1 MTEFGFID
9 HIKELFA
16 ALPDNGFEGIGDD
29 CAVLPVGEGES
40 LVFTTDML
48 AEGVHF
54 LRSATSPRE
63 LGRKSLA
70 VNLSDV
76 ASMGARPVATL
87 LSLSL
92 PADTAGT
99 WAEEFMLGYRELS
112 EAFGVTL
119 AGGDTTRSAAGITI
133 NVTAIGRIADAHIK
147 RRSGARP
154 GDAILV
160 AGELGLSGAGLHDI
174 LAGRYDTPAA
184 AAHRNPQPQVA
195 EGIWLGARSEV
206 HAMMDLSDGL
216 ASDLGHILDRSSAGA
231 EVELSLIPVA
241 PGSDLRTAACGGE
254 DYKLLLTADPSAADR
269 LAAVPGTRASSAIS
283 CAVNYYATSKLMF
296 TAAPGSFYPAPKVTS
311 AVVRM
316 DIRPTPAVQVED
328 EAGYFALVRAAFG
341 QRRKTAANAIAGG
354 LNLPKEKVIAAIE
367 SAGFDAR
374 IRPEALTLE
383 DFAKIQQALG

>member
-54 LRSATSPRE
+54 LRPATSPRE

-76 ASMGARPVATL
+76 ASMGARPVGTL

-147 RRSGARP
+147 RRSGACSIHLC
-154 GDAILV
+154 DK
-160 AGELGLSGAGLHDI
+160 
-174 LAGRYDTPAA
+174 Y
-184 AAHRNPQPQVA
+184 
-195 EGIWLGARSEV
+195 
-206 HAMMDLSDGL
+206 
-216 ASDLGHILDRSSAGA
+216 
-231 EVELSLIPVA
+231 
-241 PGSDLRTAACGGE
+241 
-254 DYKLLLTADPSAADR
+254 
-269 LAAVPGTRASSAIS
+269 
-283 CAVNYYATSKLMF
+283 
-296 TAAPGSFYPAPKVTS
+296 
-311 AVVRM
+311 
-316 DIRPTPAVQVED
+316 
-328 EAGYFALVRAAFG
+328 G
-341 QRRKTAANAIAGG
+341 Q
-354 LNLPKEKVIAAIE
+354 
-367 SAGFDAR
+367 
-374 IRPEALTLE
+374 
-383 DFAKIQQALG
+383 

>member
-54 LRSATSPRE
+54 LRPATSPRE

-184 AAHRNPQPQVA
+184 AAHRNPLPQVA

-216 ASDLGHILDRSSAGA
+216 ASDIRHIMERSGVGA
-231 EVELSLIPVA
+231 AIDIGRIPLAQGADVE
-241 PGSDLRTAACGGE
+241 TAACGGE
-254 DYKLLLTADPSAADR
+254 DYKLLLTADAAAPTGSPPISAHASARRSTPSAA
-269 LAAVPGTRASSAIS
+269 S
-283 CAVNYYATSKLMF
+283 
-296 TAAPGSFYPAPKVTS
+296 
-311 AVVRM
+311 
-316 DIRPTPAVQVED
+316 
-328 EAGYFALVRAAFG
+328 RAAANWSG
-341 QRRKTAANAIAGG
+341 SKTAGPGPWTGTGSRITDRVLATATTPDLPGRRKTAA
-354 LNLPKEKVIAAIE
+354 
-367 SAGFDAR
+367 SRQAR
-374 IRPEALTLE
+374 L
-383 DFAKIQQALG
+383 

>member
-16 ALPDNGFEGIGDD
+16 TLPDNGFEGIGDD

-92 PADTAGT
+92 PTDTAGT

-133 NVTAIGRIADAHIK
+133 NVTAIAASPTHT
-147 RRSGARP
+147 SSA
-154 GDAILV
+154 V
-160 AGELGLSGAGLHDI
+160 AGHAP
-174 LAGRYDTPAA
+174 ATRYSSPENSDFRAPDCMTSSPDATTPPP
-184 AAHRNPQPQVA
+184 PQPTA
-195 EGIWLGARSEV
+195 TRSPRWTK
-206 HAMMDLSDGL
+206 
-216 ASDLGHILDRSSAGA
+216 ASGSAH
-231 EVELSLIPVA
+231 
-241 PGSDLRTAACGGE
+241 
-254 DYKLLLTADPSAADR
+254 
-269 LAAVPGTRASSAIS
+269 
-283 CAVNYYATSKLMF
+283 
-296 TAAPGSFYPAPKVTS
+296 APKY
-311 AVVRM
+311 
-316 DIRPTPAVQVED
+316 TP
-328 EAGYFALVRAAFG
+328 
-341 QRRKTAANAIAGG
+341 
-354 LNLPKEKVIAAIE
+354 
-367 SAGFDAR
+367 
-374 IRPEALTLE
+374 
-383 DFAKIQQALG
+383 

>member
-54 LRSATSPRE
+54 LRPATSPRE

-76 ASMGARPVATL
+76 ASMGARPVGTL

-184 AAHRNPQPQVA
+184 AAHRNPLPQVA
-195 EGIWLGARSEV
+195 EGIWRGARSEV

-216 ASDLGHILDRSSAGA
+216 ASDIRHIMERSGVGA
-231 EVELSLIPVA
+231 AIDIGRIPLAQGADVE
-241 PGSDLRTAACGGE
+241 TAACGGE
-254 DYKLLLTADPSAADR
+254 DYKLLLTADAAAADR
-269 LAAVPGTRASSAIS
+269 LAADFRARFGTPLHPVGRITGSGKLEWLENGRPRA
-283 CAVNYYATSKLMF
+283 LDWHGF
-296 TAAPGSFYPAPKVTS
+296 THY
-311 AVVRM
+311 
-316 DIRPTPAVQVED
+316 
-328 EAGYFALVRAAFG
+328 
-341 QRRKTAANAIAGG
+341 
-354 LNLPKEKVIAAIE
+354 
-367 SAGFDAR
+367 
-374 IRPEALTLE
+374 
-383 DFAKIQQALG
+383 

>member
-54 LRSATSPRE
+54 LRPATSPRE

-184 AAHRNPQPQVA
+184 AAHRNPLPQVA

-216 ASDLGHILDRSSAGA
+216 AW
-231 EVELSLIPVA
+231 
-241 PGSDLRTAACGGE
+241 
-254 DYKLLLTADPSAADR
+254 
-269 LAAVPGTRASSAIS
+269 
-283 CAVNYYATSKLMF
+283 
-296 TAAPGSFYPAPKVTS
+296 
-311 AVVRM
+311 
-316 DIRPTPAVQVED
+316 DIRHFMERSGV
-328 EAGYFALVRAAFG
+328 G
-341 QRRKTAANAIAGG
+341 
-354 LNLPKEKVIAAIE
+354 AAI
-367 SAGFDAR
+367 
-374 IRPEALTLE
+374 
-383 DFAKIQQALG
+383 

>member
-16 ALPDNGFEGIGDD
+16 TLPDNGFEGIGDD

-92 PADTAGT
+92 PTDTAGT
-99 WAEEFMLGYRELS
+99 WAEEFMVGYRELS

-147 RRSGARP
+147 RRSGF
-154 GDAILV
+154 L
-160 AGELGLSGAGLHDI
+160 LS
-174 LAGRYDTPAA
+174 
-184 AAHRNPQPQVA
+184 
-195 EGIWLGARSEV
+195 
-206 HAMMDLSDGL
+206 
-216 ASDLGHILDRSSAGA
+216 
-231 EVELSLIPVA
+231 
-241 PGSDLRTAACGGE
+241 
-254 DYKLLLTADPSAADR
+254 
-269 LAAVPGTRASSAIS
+269 
-283 CAVNYYATSKLMF
+283 F
-296 TAAPGSFYPAPKVTS
+296 
-311 AVVRM
+311 
-316 DIRPTPAVQVED
+316 
-328 EAGYFALVRAAFG
+328 
-341 QRRKTAANAIAGG
+341 
-354 LNLPKEKVIAAIE
+354 
-367 SAGFDAR
+367 
-374 IRPEALTLE
+374 
-383 DFAKIQQALG
+383 

>member
-54 LRSATSPRE
+54 LRPATSPRE

-184 AAHRNPQPQVA
+184 AAHRNPLPQVA

-216 ASDLGHILDRSSAGA
+216 ASDIRHIMERSGVGA
-231 EVELSLIPVA
+231 AIDIGRIPLAQGADVE
-241 PGSDLRTAACGGE
+241 TAACGGE
-254 DYKLLLTADPSAADR
+254 DYKLLLTADAAAADR
-269 LAAVPGTRASSAIS
+269 LRRFPRTLRH
-283 CAVNYYATSKLMF
+283 
-296 TAAPGSFYPAPKVTS
+296 AAPPRRPHHGQRQIGVARKRPAPGPGLARVHALLTGCWQ
-311 AVVRM
+311 
-316 DIRPTPAVQVED
+316 RPPPRI
-328 EAGYFALVRAAFG
+328 YR
-341 QRRKTAANAIAGG
+341 AGG
-354 LNLPKEKVIAAIE
+354 KRPHPGRHGCNTKKRQP
-367 SAGFDAR
+367 AGSPSSHTDR
-374 IRPEALTLE
+374 KNHSLMMYTCSSLRCM
-383 DFAKIQQALG
+383 

>member
-54 LRSATSPRE
+54 LRPATSPRE

-76 ASMGARPVATL
+76 ASMGARPVGTL

-119 AGGDTTRSAAGITI
+119 AGGDTTRSAASPTH
-133 NVTAIGRIADAHIK
+133 T
-147 RRSGARP
+147 S
-154 GDAILV
+154 
-160 AGELGLSGAGLHDI
+160 S
-174 LAGRYDTPAA
+174 AA
-184 AAHRNPQPQVA
+184 AGHAPATRYSSPENSDFRAPGCATSSPGATTPPPPQPTA
-195 EGIWLGARSEV
+195 TRSPKWPK
-206 HAMMDLSDGL
+206 
-216 ASDLGHILDRSSAGA
+216 ASGSAH
-231 EVELSLIPVA
+231 
-241 PGSDLRTAACGGE
+241 
-254 DYKLLLTADPSAADR
+254 
-269 LAAVPGTRASSAIS
+269 
-283 CAVNYYATSKLMF
+283 
-296 TAAPGSFYPAPKVTS
+296 APKY
-311 AVVRM
+311 
-316 DIRPTPAVQVED
+316 TP
-328 EAGYFALVRAAFG
+328 
-341 QRRKTAANAIAGG
+341 
-354 LNLPKEKVIAAIE
+354 
-367 SAGFDAR
+367 
-374 IRPEALTLE
+374 
-383 DFAKIQQALG
+383 

>member
-54 LRSATSPRE
+54 LRPATSPRE

-76 ASMGARPVATL
+76 ASMGARPVGTL

-160 AGELGLSGAGLHDI
+160 AGELGLSGAGLRDI

-195 EGIWLGARSEV
+195 EGIWLGERPEV
-206 HAMMDLSDGL
+206 HAMMDISDGI
-216 ASDLGHILDRSSAGA
+216 ASDLRHILHRSGVGA
-231 EVELSLIPVA
+231 EVDTECIPTPV
-241 PGSDLRTAACGGE
+241 DLETAVSGGE
-254 DYKLLLTADPSAADR
+254 DYKLL
-269 LAAVPGTRASSAIS
+269 
-283 CAVNYYATSKLMF
+283 F
-296 TAAPGSFYPAPKVTS
+296 TVAP
-311 AVVRM
+311 
-316 DIRPTPAVQVED
+316 
-328 EAGYFALVRAAFG
+328 
-341 QRRKTAANAIAGG
+341 
-354 LNLPKEKVIAAIE
+354 E
-367 SAGFDAR
+367 SADTLLSDYRLRFGDGFHFIGR
-374 IRPEALTLE
+374 ITGDNRLE
-383 DFAKIQQALG
+383 WLRNGTPLPVDWQGFRHY

>member
-9 HIKELFA
+9 SIKTLFA
-16 ALPDNGFEGIGDD
+16 PLPDNGFEGIGDD
-29 CAVLPVGEGES
+29 CAVLPVGGGES

-54 LRSATSPRE
+54 LRTATSARE

-76 ASMGARPVATL
+76 AAMGARPVATL
-87 LSLSL
+87 LSIAL
-92 PADTAGT
+92 PADAADA
-99 WAEEFMLGYRELS
+99 WAAEFMLGYRELS
-112 EAFGVTL
+112 EEFGVTL

-184 AAHRNPQPQVA
+184 AAHRNPQPQVD
-195 EGIWLGARSEV
+195 EGIWLGARPEV

-216 ASDLGHILDRSSAGA
+216 ASDLMQLCKASDCGARIYLERIPIARQTSPRREFREPNFSSGM
-231 EVELSLIPVA
+231 VSI
-241 PGSDLRTAACGGE
+241 
-254 DYKLLLTADPSAADR
+254 
-269 LAAVPGTRASSAIS
+269 ASS
-283 CAVNYYATSKLMF
+283 
-296 TAAPGSFYPAPKVTS
+296 
-311 AVVRM
+311 R
-316 DIRPTPAVQVED
+316 
-328 EAGYFALVRAAFG
+328 
-341 QRRKTAANAIAGG
+341 
-354 LNLPKEKVIAAIE
+354 
-367 SAGFDAR
+367 
-374 IRPEALTLE
+374 
-383 DFAKIQQALG
+383 

>member
-119 AGGDTTRSAAGITI
+119 AGGDPPRSAS
-133 NVTAIGRIADAHIK
+133 
-147 RRSGARP
+147 RSQGATRP
-154 GDAILV
+154 AQRQ
-160 AGELGLSGAGLHDI
+160 AS
-174 LAGRYDTPAA
+174 
-184 AAHRNPQPQVA
+184 
-195 EGIWLGARSEV
+195 RS
-206 HAMMDLSDGL
+206 MS
-216 ASDLGHILDRSSAGA
+216 R
-231 EVELSLIPVA
+231 
-241 PGSDLRTAACGGE
+241 
-254 DYKLLLTADPSAADR
+254 PSAAS
-269 LAAVPGTRASSAIS
+269 PTHTSSA
-283 CAVNYYATSKLMF
+283 AAGHAPATRYSSPENSDFRAPDCMTSSPDATTPPPPQP
-296 TAAPGSFYPAPKVTS
+296 TATRSPRWTKASGSAHAPKY
-311 AVVRM
+311 
-316 DIRPTPAVQVED
+316 TP
-328 EAGYFALVRAAFG
+328 
-341 QRRKTAANAIAGG
+341 
-354 LNLPKEKVIAAIE
+354 
-367 SAGFDAR
+367 
-374 IRPEALTLE
+374 
-383 DFAKIQQALG
+383 

>member
-54 LRSATSPRE
+54 LRPATSPRE

-184 AAHRNPQPQVA
+184 AAHRNPLPQVA
-195 EGIWLGARSEV
+195 SDIRHIMERSGVGAAIDIGRIP
-206 HAMMDLSDGL
+206 L
-216 ASDLGHILDRSSAGA
+216 AQGA
-231 EVELSLIPVA
+231 DVE
-241 PGSDLRTAACGGE
+241 TAACGGE
-254 DYKLLLTADPSAADR
+254 DYKLLLTADAAAADR
-269 LAAVPGTRASSAIS
+269 LAADFRARFGTPLHPVGRITGSGKLEWLENGRPRA
-283 CAVNYYATSKLMF
+283 LDWHGF
-296 TAAPGSFYPAPKVTS
+296 THY
-311 AVVRM
+311 
-316 DIRPTPAVQVED
+316 
-328 EAGYFALVRAAFG
+328 
-341 QRRKTAANAIAGG
+341 
-354 LNLPKEKVIAAIE
+354 
-367 SAGFDAR
+367 
-374 IRPEALTLE
+374 
-383 DFAKIQQALG
+383 

>member
-54 LRSATSPRE
+54 LRPATSPRE

-76 ASMGARPVATL
+76 ASMGARPVGTL

-119 AGGDTTRSAAGITI
+119 AGGDTTRSAAGI
-133 NVTAIGRIADAHIK
+133 
-147 RRSGARP
+147 
-154 GDAILV
+154 
-160 AGELGLSGAGLHDI
+160 
-174 LAGRYDTPAA
+174 
-184 AAHRNPQPQVA
+184 
-195 EGIWLGARSEV
+195 WLGARPEI

-216 ASDLGHILDRSSAGA
+216 ASDIRHIMERSGVGA
-231 EVELSLIPVA
+231 AIDIGRIPLAQGADVE
-241 PGSDLRTAACGGE
+241 TAACGGE
-254 DYKLLLTADPSAADR
+254 DYKLLLTAD
-269 LAAVPGTRASSAIS
+269 T
-283 CAVNYYATSKLMF
+283 
-296 TAAPGSFYPAPKVTS
+296 GS
-311 AVVRM
+311 
-316 DIRPTPAVQVED
+316 
-328 EAGYFALVRAAFG
+328 
-341 QRRKTAANAIAGG
+341 
-354 LNLPKEKVIAAIE
+354 
-367 SAGFDAR
+367 
-374 IRPEALTLE
+374 
-383 DFAKIQQALG
+383 

>member
-54 LRSATSPRE
+54 LRPATSPRE

-76 ASMGARPVATL
+76 ASMGARPVGTL

-160 AGELGLSGAGLHDI
+160 AGELGLSGAGLRDI

-195 EGIWLGARSEV
+195 EGIWLGARPEI

-216 ASDLGHILDRSSAGA
+216 ASDIRHIMERSG
-231 EVELSLIPVA
+231 V
-241 PGSDLRTAACGGE
+241 G
-254 DYKLLLTADPSAADR
+254 
-269 LAAVPGTRASSAIS
+269 
-283 CAVNYYATSKLMF
+283 
-296 TAAPGSFYPAPKVTS
+296 
-311 AVVRM
+311 
-316 DIRPTPAVQVED
+316 
-328 EAGYFALVRAAFG
+328 
-341 QRRKTAANAIAGG
+341 
-354 LNLPKEKVIAAIE
+354 AAIDHPPH
-367 SAGFDAR
+367 GPR
-374 IRPEALTLE
+374 LHALCVVVQRGGVNGGWGCNRNIPT
-383 DFAKIQQALG
+383 